1 MENIFKYNKNEIG
14 IDEAGRGPFFGP
26 VCAGAVIW
34 GDSPDCGII
43 KDSKKLSKKKRKEAY
58 LWIINNIKNY
68 GVGSCS
74 SEEID
79 KYGILEAT
87 KIAMDRAIG
96 NIPDKSLI
104 EETTLLIDGIG
115 WEKKEF
121 KGGLFKIESVVKG
134 DGKYKNIAA
143 ASILAKEEHDKM
155 VDEICDNNK
164 ELSER
169 YDLYNNKGYGTKK
182 HIEGIKKYG
191 LTSFHRQS
199 FNINFKS

>member
-34 GDSPDCGII
+34 GDSPDCKII
-43 KDSKKLSKKKRKEAY
+43 NDSKKLSKKKRRDAY
-58 LWIINNIKNY
+58 QWIINNIKNY

-87 KIAMDRAIG
+87 KIAMDRAIA

-121 KGGLFKIESVVKG
+121 KGGIFKIESVVKG
-134 DGKYKNIAA
+134 DAKYKNIAA

-191 LTSFHRQS
+191 LTKFHRQS
-199 FNINFKS
+199 FNINY

>member
-34 GDSPDCGII
+34 GDSPDCKII
-43 KDSKKLSKKKRKEAY
+43 NDSKKLSKKKRRDAY
-58 LWIINNIKNY
+58 QWIINNIKNY

-87 KIAMDRAIG
+87 KIAMDRAIA

-104 EETTLLIDGIG
+104 EDTTLLIDGIG

-134 DGKYKNIAA
+134 DAKYKNIAA

-191 LTSFHRQS
+191 LTKFHRQS
-199 FNINFKS
+199 FNINY